1 MFSEGDLVH
10 IPQGVTMIRQFGS
23 NLRYITTTKPEMGVF
38 LKYLVGCDSDAQV
51 AMTDGYIWHVPHKK
65 LSFREQHVS

>member
-23 NLRYITTTKPEMGVF
+23 NLRYITTTKPQMAVF
-38 LKYLVGCDSDAQV
+38 LKYISWSTDAEV

-65 LSFREQHVS
+65 LSFKEQHVS